1 MIANNYCIYK
11 KEKLHWKALRST
23 LELMQSFQFPSLC
36 WNSGILM
43 KAKIGSGQCFSNFNV
58 HTNYPEFLV
67 KMQILIQWFWA
78 GAENLHT

>member
-1 MIANNYCIYK
+1 M
-11 KEKLHWKALRST
+11 EKNFILFGHLEFYSNAKLT
-23 LELMQSFQFPSLC
+23 L
-36 WNSGILM
+36 GILM

-78 GAENLHT
+78 GAENLHS